1 MERLASARIVMW
13 EGGGLWIVDA
23 TPEKTRVS
31 KRTDAHAHHAI
42 QVTIGLGGRFR
53 LDADEAHVG
62 GDAVAVAADA
72 SHVFEAEGLIAL
84 LFVEPESRL
93 GRAVASAVFRGPA
106 LASVAEDRIG
116 DFRECVIAAYRA
128 PVRDDAALEAL
139 GRDLTRRLAGAGS
152 AHPPD
157 LRVRRMIA
165 WAAEHIEAPISLS
178 DAAAVSDL
186 SPGRLRHLF
195 VQETGLAFKT
205 YLLWLRLVRAV
216 ERAAAGASLTEAAY
230 EAGFAD
236 SAHFSRTFRR
246 MFGVAPAALR
256 MT

>member
-1 MERLASARIVMW
+1 MERLANARIVMW

-23 TPEKTRVS
+23 TPAATRELQ
-31 KRTDAHAHHAI
+31 RTDFHAHHAI

-53 LDADEAHVG
+53 LDTAEGHVG

-72 SHVFEAEGLIAL
+72 SHVFQAEGLVAL

-93 GRAVASAVFRGPA
+93 GRAVASALFSGPV
-106 LASVAEDRIG
+106 LAGVAESQLG
-116 DFRECVIAAYRA
+116 DFRGRAVAAFRA
-128 PVRDDAALEAL
+128 PGGDNAALETL
-139 GRDLTRRLAGAGS
+139 GRELIHRLAGAAK

-165 WAAEHIEAPISLS
+165 WAGEHIEEPISLS

-216 ERAAAGASLTEAAY
+216 DRAAAGATLTEAAHD
-230 EAGFAD
+230 AGFAD

-246 MFGVAPAALR
+246 MFGVTPAALR